1 MKIERVTNKPRV
13 TIEQFAEEHNLVMV
27 VQEPVSPG
35 SPGLDGC
42 FSAHF
47 KGVEVAIGGFLY
59 SIYGHHVTEADA
71 INEYAK
77 QISRQTIRLT
87 GGKRIDVP
95 ELVVYHHRQHPM
107 KEIIEWHYFPKGQ
120 Q

>member
-95 ELVVYHHRQHPM
+95 ELAVYQNR
-107 KEIIEWHYFPKGQ
+107 
-120 Q
+120 

>member
-13 TIEQFAEEHNLVMV
+13 TIEQFAEEHDLVMV
-27 VQEPVSPG
+27 VQEPASPG
-35 SPGLDGC
+35 SLGLDGC

-47 KGVEVAIGGFLY
+47 RGAEVVNAGFLY

-120 Q
+120 R

>member
-13 TIEQFAEEHNLVMV
+13 TIEQFAEEHDLIMV

-47 KGVEVAIGGFLY
+47 KGAEVVNAGFLY

-71 INEYAK
+71 INGYAK
-77 QISRQTIRLT
+77 LISGKTIRLA

-95 ELVVYHHRQHPM
+95 ELAVYHNR
-107 KEIIEWHYFPKGQ
+107 
-120 Q
+120 